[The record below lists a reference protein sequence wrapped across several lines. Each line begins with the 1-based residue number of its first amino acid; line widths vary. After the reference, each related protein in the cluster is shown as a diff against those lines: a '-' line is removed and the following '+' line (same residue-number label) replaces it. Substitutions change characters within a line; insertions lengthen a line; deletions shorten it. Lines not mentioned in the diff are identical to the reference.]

1 VAVRRRL
8 PADRGRGVGRPL
20 CSARMSAEPQQV
32 AVALVGGAALHAELF
47 VPSGGDGP
55 FPGVLV
61 LHESFGLNGDIRRI
75 ARRFA
80 DAGYVAIAPDL
91 YSHGT
96 RLICLTRVIVDMLRG
111 AVSREIADIL
121 AVRDA
126 LAELP
131 EVDPERTAIAGFC
144 QGGGFALVAGTHPGF
159 RAAAVNYG
167 EVPRSSEP
175 LQGVCPVVASYGARD
190 MIFGRGMAQRLDRHL
205 TALGVPHDVKTYDGA
220 GHSFFSKLDGWQGW
234 LARVPTPLAV
244 AYDEAAA
251 EDGWHRMLAFFEE
264 HVLRSEPRAGDR
276 G

>member
-1 VAVRRRL
+1 
-8 PADRGRGVGRPL
+8 
-20 CSARMSAEPQQV
+20 MSAQPEQV
-32 AVALVGGAALHAELF
+32 AVALVDGAALRAELF
-47 VPSGGDGP
+47 IPSGGSGP

-75 ARRFA
+75 AGRFA

-91 YSHGT
+91 YSHGA

-111 AVSREIADIL
+111 GVSREIADIL

-126 LAELP
+126 LAARP
-131 EVDPERTAIAGFC
+131 EVEPERIAIAGFC
-144 QGGGFALVAGTHPGF
+144 QGGGFALIAGTHPGF

-167 EVPRSSEP
+167 DVPSSSEP

-190 MIFGRGMAQRLDRHL
+190 MIFGRGMAQRLERHL
-205 TALGVPHDVKTYDGA
+205 DALGVLHDVKTYDGA
-220 GHSFFSKLDGWQGW
+220 GHSFFSKVDRWQGW

-244 AYDEAAA
+244 GYDEAAA

-264 HVLRSEPRAGDR
+264 HVRRSEPRGAAR